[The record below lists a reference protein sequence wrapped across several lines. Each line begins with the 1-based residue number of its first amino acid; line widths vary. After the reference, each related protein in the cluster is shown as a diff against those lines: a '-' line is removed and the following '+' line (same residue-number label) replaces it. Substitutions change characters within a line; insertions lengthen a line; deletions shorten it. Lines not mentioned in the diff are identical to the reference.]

1 MTASTGPLSSA
12 PLPGITQAYISAQ
25 ATVQIRKKVPIGPPE
40 DPAPFLAS
48 AATMFPQYAMPIN
61 TVSTDPQRNH
71 HNARDI
77 RLGRIL
83 PLVAGSSSFMKGTL
97 TRLKK
102 YSKPS
107 QVMPPTKCNQRNS
120 IRRFV
125 WNSVGRLMLVKVR
138 APILKLCSGSD
149 DCRWLAREM
158 KLGRC
163 WGWTG
168 MSVGHAMRK
177 GGVTEY
183 FGREVE
189 KRGTRPYCRS
199 R

>member
-12 PLPGITQAYISAQ
+12 PLPGISQAYISAQ

-40 DPAPFLAS
+40 DAPRFLAS
-48 AATMFPQYAMPIN
+48 SATMLPQYAKPIN

-77 RLGRIL
+77 RLGRTL

-102 YSKPS
+102 YSRPT

-120 IRRFV
+120 IRRV
-125 WNSVGRLMLVKVR
+125 VLKSVGRLMLVKAK
-138 APILKLCSGSD
+138 APILKRRSGTD

-158 KLGRC
+158 KPGRLFWSGRTWRHGKSRWARHAQGRLRRILLG
-163 WGWTG
+163 GKLK
-168 MSVGHAMRK
+168 SA
-177 GGVTEY
+177 
-183 FGREVE
+183 
-189 KRGTRPYCRS
+189 
-199 R
+199 